1 MKIFKNTFFGILI
14 GIANIIPGLSGATV
28 ALILGV
34 YEKLINSVSSIKKKT
49 INDLCKFRIK
59 NLYNDLSLDFL
70 IPIIIG
76 ICISAIIFA
85 KALDYFELLEK
96 NKKYTLSYFFGLIL
110 ASIPLVF
117 RMIEKFEKKHIFFFI
132 LGTFIAVTISIF
144 PGLQEENKNIFF
156 IFFCGFIGIIGM
168 IVPGLSGSYL
178 LLILGNYNLLVK
190 ECINKFHQD
199 IYALIYLLTFFIGMV
214 FGLLTLSKLISWL
227 FKKYRNETLA
237 IISGFILGSL
247 IFIWPVRSTESTA
260 LLEIVSPIKKELNL
274 NGNLNSYINNNYKL
288 IFLIIMG
295 YFSLIFLENLSNRKK
310 CIK

>member
-1 MKIFKNTFFGILI
+1 
-14 GIANIIPGLSGATV
+14 
-28 ALILGV
+28 
-34 YEKLINSVSSIKKKT
+34 
-49 INDLCKFRIK
+49 
-59 NLYNDLSLDFL
+59 
-70 IPIIIG
+70 
-76 ICISAIIFA
+76 
-85 KALDYFELLEK
+85 
-96 NKKYTLSYFFGLIL
+96 
-110 ASIPLVF
+110 
-117 RMIEKFEKKHIFFFI
+117 
-132 LGTFIAVTISIF
+132 
-144 PGLQEENKNIFF
+144 
-156 IFFCGFIGIIGM
+156 
-168 IVPGLSGSYL
+168 
-178 LLILGNYNLLVK
+178 
-190 ECINKFHQD
+190 
-199 IYALIYLLTFFIGMV
+199 MV

>member
-1 MKIFKNTFFGILI
+1 LKIFKNTFFGILI

-117 RMIEKFEKKHIFFFI
+117 RMIEKFEKKHIFYFI
-132 LGTFIAVTISIF
+132 LGTFIAVIISIF

-237 IISGFILGSL
+237 IICGFILGSL

>member
-1 MKIFKNTFFGILI
+1 
-14 GIANIIPGLSGATV
+14 
-28 ALILGV
+28 
-34 YEKLINSVSSIKKKT
+34 
-49 INDLCKFRIK
+49 
-59 NLYNDLSLDFL
+59 
-70 IPIIIG
+70 
-76 ICISAIIFA
+76 
-85 KALDYFELLEK
+85 
-96 NKKYTLSYFFGLIL
+96 
-110 ASIPLVF
+110 
-117 RMIEKFEKKHIFFFI
+117 
-132 LGTFIAVTISIF
+132 
-144 PGLQEENKNIFF
+144 
-156 IFFCGFIGIIGM
+156 M

-288 IFLIIMG
+288 IFLIIIG